1 MAENPFDKFV
11 DQQTIPDLG
20 DAFTDP
26 IVNLAPEDPGPQNQ
40 EIIPRRK
47 PEPPTTEPPPP
58 SPPLLVFP
66 GAVDAVIQQESGGD
80 PDAVSPVG
88 AQGLMQLMP
97 ATAAELGVIDP
108 FDPVQNRDGGT
119 RYLQQQ
125 LTAFND
131 WELALMA
138 YNWGPG
144 NVQRWL
150 NAGAKPED
158 VPEETRGYVANI
170 LPQINQMLANSAT
183 ANPQTHL
190 EVSETPADEVAE
202 VQKLA
207 AELKLPPTVV
217 ARNLPKVKRISAAN
231 KFTQFAPVT
240 VKTLSEDPAFMAIAH
255 DDAENMSAFEKKAG
269 DMSFGTAFGRGI
281 DLLQSL
287 SGRFVEASGELF
299 GAEEVATFGR
309 EAAERNERE
318 AEAGGP
324 RSKFVDIGNAG
335 DFIQWLTE
343 TVGEQI
349 PLMTGPLAGAAAG
362 GALGA
367 LGGPAAP
374 VTIPLGAVLGAF
386 IPSLIL
392 GVGETQ
398 AAIKERDPDVEA
410 PGVAFGAGAV
420 IAALDS
426 ALPGKLGTRLV
437 KAFGVDIASE
447 VVKRIGI
454 ETAKRA
460 VKGATLEGITEGIQ
474 TVVSEAAAAVATDTA
489 IDPKALAD
497 EIIESVAAGFFLGFG
512 TTTITE
518 TGGTAVGKYRSAAN
532 AKRQADKLNKL
543 AVESKVSERDPA
555 KRNQFEVKVLIEKGF
570 EAVGVKA
577 TAILDWAQNHADG
590 PDAALAA
597 LGTDAET
604 VFAAEQAD
612 TDITV
617 TAEQLAEHF
626 LGNEQAYEIIAN
638 DLRMAD
644 GQETVSEAVAPFVEV
659 APDIKAALAKLED
672 IAPNLGERMA
682 ELVTVLEGGGTVKV
696 AEALDKAPQNVRE
709 KLDELVAQVTAERV
723 TVEEEQIQGRRVAL
737 EKVIADLDVKI
748 EAVDVAIDEAEA
760 AGRSHKTL
768 DKRLDKLEQ
777 RRNKADEEQA
787 GLPEPRGDTTLGAT
801 SDVLI
806 PTPTTAVTRANERAN
821 VALVEANTTLE
832 AAEAALARADA
843 QVIEPSETG
852 IEGFHATPHEFEEFD
867 LETGAFGTGAEFQ
880 GHGVN
885 IGRTK
890 SVANFFADLF
900 RREGRTPKILRV
912 QANVTE
918 DQLLDWDAKLKDQS
932 DIVKRAAETL
942 SIDEAALSRAEA
954 DLTESQVQTE
964 ALREQGRARGMT
976 EEAIEK
982 AVAADAR
989 VELDIAESIENART
1003 PVVANNRLGNTTGR
1017 QFYRDLSKELGS
1029 SKAASA
1035 ALNEQGVLGT
1045 TAKDA
1050 DPVDLQG
1057 ESSITIFDP
1066 ANVQIL
1072 ERDGKPVK
1080 DPVAQQVVEQRRQR
1094 VVEATKEV
1102 TLAEEAVATSEAAF
1116 KPKPAA
1122 RERGLSLK
1130 AKVLDTLEVK
1140 TTLAAVRALR
1150 KGFRAGRKITQD
1162 NFKILQDQALA
1173 TVKASPLKGKQRETV
1188 LAQIAKVQTVERLEK
1203 LKTSILN
1210 RVEKQRQQEL
1220 LAAVKKTLDKVVK
1233 VKGKLTPTVQTIV
1246 DSLSKTMKLSKD
1258 EAAAALDLREGGI
1271 EQVPG
1276 VQGKLENM
1284 ILAALGRPDTRNS
1297 VELENLLLEL
1307 HNLISDAKA
1316 IRTAGELIRAM
1327 EADNLRADT
1336 LAALGPEREV
1346 PLGDAAQT
1354 LLNVEVVGL
1363 AMNGAWATKLRRVFA
1378 ADDQAFVEGV
1388 LERLSLFTEA
1398 RVFEQGKIDS
1408 TKRLVELFQQRFP
1421 GRSESQIFK
1430 MMHKSQTETV
1440 NVGEFTHAAFEDEV
1454 GQSKK
1459 IVMKRSE
1466 LRQRVMEMKNEKLNS
1481 QARHPGGNA
1490 YTDEIIQALEDA
1502 LTADDVLMVDAIL
1515 EFYDESFDRVNEVYE
1530 RIYGYSLKKEQF
1542 YVPIR
1547 REFTDEKNDEFL
1559 NNIHFMNN
1567 INPSAIKTRQ
1577 DSVRPLLAA
1586 HDMSRL
1592 QSHMMQMEYFIAF
1605 AEKVRLLNDVFAGD
1619 RAKVSGRIRANFGA
1633 KMLGTIKKD
1642 LEYFANRGILSS
1654 ITGEDMWVRLLR
1666 NYSFAQLGI
1675 SPQIGFKQLV
1685 SSVAYVENVK
1695 TTAFMAGVAK
1705 FLANPKKALQFLN
1718 ENSQFFRN
1726 RGMNL
1731 DQDFADMV
1739 RDSNSFLGKRPTLTK
1754 WIMAPIRWGDR
1765 TAIAIGGFAHIQAAM
1780 KAGKTE
1786 EQAIRS
1792 FERISVDTQQSQDPD
1807 QVSELQRSN
1816 ALMRVMA
1823 QFMSSANALARAEYT
1838 ALVEAKAG
1846 RITKQELAKRLIVL
1860 HLIIPSTIQYI
1871 ANAFHWDDDD
1881 QLRAAFLGA
1890 FNGVFIVGDLAE
1902 YAVGWAVGNES
1913 LFDLEIRHPL
1923 EFFTDIFKAID
1934 AYGEDDISIEGFFE
1948 GIRSLDLA
1956 LRVGAAKTGLP
1967 LNKFYNEVRGFADA
1981 VSGQPVKGGTLM
1993 LGYSPWIVDK
2003 FDIGN

>member
-1 MAENPFDKFV
+1 MANPFSDFV
-11 DQQTIPDLG
+11 ERQTIL
-20 DAFTDP
+20 DP
-26 IVNLAPEDPGPQNQ
+26 LDPGPQNQ
-40 EIIPRRK
+40 EFVPKRK
-47 PEPPTTEPPPP
+47 PEPPTAEPPPTSP
-58 SPPLLVFP
+58 SLLVFP
-66 GAVDAVIQQESGGD
+66 GAVDAIIQQESGGD
-80 PDAVSPVG
+80 PNAVSTAG

-97 ATAAELGVIDP
+97 GTAAELGVTDS

-125 LTAFND
+125 LDAYQD

-150 NAGAKPED
+150 SAGAKSAD
-158 VPEETRGYVANI
+158 VPKETRGYVGNI
-170 LPQINQMLANSAT
+170 LPQIEQMIQDST
-183 ANPQTHL
+183 VANPASL
-190 EVSETPADEVAE
+190 MKVSETSADEASE

-207 AELKLPPTVV
+207 AELTMPTAVV
-217 ARNLPKVKRISAAN
+217 ARNLPEVKRISAAN
-231 KFTQFAPVT
+231 KFAAFAPVT
-240 VKTLSEDPAFMAIAH
+240 VKTLAEDPDFMAIAH

-287 SGRFVEASGELF
+287 GGRFVEASGELF
-299 GAEEVATFGR
+299 GAEEVAAFGR

-324 RSKFVDIGNAG
+324 RSKFVDISSAG
-335 DFIQWLTE
+335 DFVQWLTE

-349 PLMTGPLAGAAAG
+349 PLMSGPLAGAAAG

-374 VTIPLGAVLGAF
+374 VTIPLGAILGAF

-437 KAFGVDIASE
+437 KAFGVNIAGE

-512 TTTITE
+512 TTTIAE
-518 TGGTAVGKYRSAAN
+518 TGGTAVQKYRNAN
-532 AKRQADKLNKL
+532 NNKRQADKLNEL
-543 AVESKVSERDPA
+543 AVESKVKERDPA
-555 KRNQFEVKVLIEKGF
+555 KRNAFEVKVLLGAGF

-577 TAILDWAQNHADG
+577 VAILDWAQNHADG
-590 PDAALAA
+590 PDAALAS

-604 VFAAEQAD
+604 VFAAEIAD
-612 TDITV
+612 TDIAV
-617 TAEQLAEHF
+617 TAAQLAEHF
-626 LGNEQAYEIIAN
+626 IGNEQAYETIAN
-638 DLRMAD
+638 DLRMTD
-644 GQETVSEAVAPFVEV
+644 GQETVSEAVAPLVEV
-659 APDIKAALAKLED
+659 APDIKKALAELEE

-682 ELVTVLEGGGTVKV
+682 ELVTVLEGGDTVKV
-696 AEALDKAPQNVRE
+696 AEALDKAPQNVRA
-709 KLDELVAQVTAERV
+709 KLDELVAQVTEERV
-723 TVEEEQIQGRRVAL
+723 TVEEEEIRGRFDELDRV
-737 EKVIADLDVKI
+737 ISDLDVKI
-748 EAVDVAIDEAEA
+748 EAANVAIDEAEE

-777 RRNKADEEQA
+777 RRKKAGDEQA
-787 GLPEPRGDTTLGAT
+787 GLPQPHGETILGAT

-806 PTPTTAVTRANERAN
+806 PAVPAEIQAENEALNQEIADLQRQKADEDIALERAKEG
-821 VALVEANTTLE
+821 LPSP
-832 AAEAALARADA
+832 AA
-843 QVIEPSETG
+843 
-852 IEGFHATPHEFEEFD
+852 
-867 LETGAFGTGAEFQ
+867 
-880 GHGVN
+880 
-885 IGRTK
+885 
-890 SVANFFADLF
+890 
-900 RREGRTPKILRV
+900 KILVGRV
-912 QANVTE
+912 
-918 DQLLDWDAKLKDQS
+918 K
-932 DIVKRAAETL
+932 KRRTSL
-942 SIDEAALSRAEA
+942 NK
-954 DLTESQVQTE
+954 Q
-964 ALREQGRARGMT
+964 
-976 EEAIEK
+976 
-982 AVAADAR
+982 
-989 VELDIAESIENART
+989 IA
-1003 PVVANNRLGNTTGR
+1003 
-1017 QFYRDLSKELGS
+1017 
-1029 SKAASA
+1029 
-1035 ALNEQGVLGT
+1035 
-1045 TAKDA
+1045 
-1050 DPVDLQG
+1050 
-1057 ESSITIFDP
+1057 
-1066 ANVQIL
+1066 
-1072 ERDGKPVK
+1072 
-1080 DPVAQQVVEQRRQR
+1080 
-1094 VVEATKEV
+1094 
-1102 TLAEEAVATSEAAF
+1102 LAEEKLAANEKKF
-1116 KPKPAA
+1116 APKPPA

-1130 AKVLDTLEVK
+1130 AKALDALEIK
-1140 TTLAAVRALR
+1140 TTRAAVRALR
-1150 KGFRAGRKITQD
+1150 KGFRAGRALTEE

-1173 TVKASPLKGKQRETV
+1173 AVKESPLKGTQREAV
-1188 LAQIAKVQTVERLEK
+1188 LTQIAKVQTVERLEK

-1210 RVEKQRQQEL
+1210 RVEKQRQREL
-1220 LAAVKKTLDKVVK
+1220 LTAITKTLEKVVK

-1246 DSLSKTMKLSKD
+1246 DSLSETMKLSEE

-1297 VELENLLLEL
+1297 AELENLLLEL

-1336 LAALGPEREV
+1336 LAALGEERDV
-1346 PLGDAAQT
+1346 PRGDRAQK
-1354 LLNVEVVGL
+1354 LLDVEVVGL
-1363 AMNGAWATKLRRVFA
+1363 AMNGAWATKLRRIFA
-1378 ADDQAFVEGV
+1378 SDDQAFVEGV
-1388 LERLSLFTEA
+1388 LEKLSLFTEA
-1398 RVFEQGKIDS
+1398 RVFEQNKIDS
-1408 TKRLVELFQQRFP
+1408 TKRLVELLQQRFP
-1421 GRSESQIFK
+1421 GLSESKLFK
-1430 MMHKSQTETV
+1430 QMYNSQTETV
-1440 NVGEFTHAAFEDEV
+1440 EVGEFTHAAFGDEV

-1466 LRQRVMEMKNEKLNS
+1466 LRQRVMEMRNEKLNTL
-1481 QARHPGGNA
+1481 ARHPKGNA

-1502 LTADDVLMVDAIL
+1502 LTEDDVLMIDAQQ
-1515 EFYDESFDRVNEVYE
+1515 EFYNEFYQRINAVYE
-1530 RIYGYSLKKEQF
+1530 RIYGYSLPQVEN

-1586 HDMSRL
+1586 HDVGRL

-1619 RAKVSGRIRANFGA
+1619 RAEVSGRIRANFGA

-1685 SSVAYVENVK
+1685 SSTAYVENVK
-1695 TTAFMAGVAK
+1695 TTDFMAGVTK
-1705 FLANPKKALQFLN
+1705 FLRNPKKALRFLN
-1718 ENSQFFRN
+1718 KNSQFFRN

-1838 ALVEAKAG
+1838 AVVEAKAG
-1846 RITKQELAKRLIVL
+1846 RISKQELAKRIIVL
-1860 HLIIPSTIQYI
+1860 HFVIPSMIQYI
-1871 ANAFHWDDDD
+1871 ANAFHWEDDD
-1881 QLRAAFLGA
+1881 QLRAVFLGA
-1890 FNGVFIVGDLAE
+1890 FNGLFIIGDLAE
-1902 YAVGWAVGNES
+1902 YAVGWAVGNENV
-1913 LFDLEIRHPL
+1913 FDLEIRHPL

-1934 AYGEDDISIEGFFE
+1934 AYGEDDIGIEGFFE

-1967 LNKFYNEVRGFADA
+1967 FNKFYNEVRGFADFVTGDPA
-1981 VSGQPVKGGTLM
+1981 EGGALM
-1993 LGYSPWIVDK
+1993 LGYSPWIIDK